1 MRRRRDDAIVSFF
14 SFQDVMVCTIG
25 LTILMTLLLVLQLG
39 ATASARTA
47 APPEPA
53 DDADLAAVE
62 AELDVLR
69 ERLVDAERRAAVDP
83 NEALAPMRRRLLD
96 ADAELRRLRAAI
108 LDAEARLAAA
118 LRGAELDADA
128 AIADELRRR
137 RERLV
142 EELAAAERRRRIV
155 YLLDRAEPF
164 PPTVAEVS
172 GSRIVLSFDQEAEAA
187 QALDV
192 ADPDAAAAA
201 LLDLFASREDWR
213 QRTLLVVL
221 KPSGLAVHRALLR
234 LLTEDP
240 RGKEVVLGLDLLP
253 EEQWTSDAFPAP
265 RPAGNESPNDEVG
278 SGVEGADGDD
288 GDPGEPRP

>member
-1 MRRRRDDAIVSFF
+1 MRRGRDEVVVSFF

-25 LTILMTLLLVLQLG
+25 LTILMTLLLVLQVG

-47 APPEPA
+47 AVEATEPA
-53 DDADLAAVE
+53 DDAGLAAVE
-62 AELDVLR
+62 AELAALR
-69 ERLVDAERRAAVDP
+69 GRLVDAERRAAVDP
-83 NEALAPMRRRLLD
+83 NAALAPMRRRLLD
-96 ADAELRRLRAAI
+96 ADAELRRLRGAI

-128 AIADELRRR
+128 AVADELRRR

-187 QALDV
+187 QKLDV

-213 QRTLLVVL
+213 KRTLLVVL

-234 LLTEDP
+234 LLAEDP
-240 RGKEVVLGLDLLP
+240 RGGEVVLGLDLMP
-253 EEQWTSDAFPAP
+253 EDQWTSDAFPAP
-265 RPAGNESPNDEVG
+265 RSAEAPSDEV
-278 SGVEGADGDD
+278 DGDEVPD
-288 GDPGEPRP
+288 APAEPRP